1 LRKNFYKK
9 LKCNLM
15 DFQNNLLTVK
25 NLDLKIDNTHI
36 LKNLNF
42 SIVRNSITAIV
53 GESGSGKSI
62 TAMSLMGLNP
72 KGYNISDK
80 SEIFFEDLSLLKIS
94 EKKWRKIRGNEFGII
109 FQEPQSSLNPTMKC
123 GTQID
128 EVLKLHQKNYNKHE
142 AKKII
147 LSQLKKVKLVDV
159 DKVYNS
165 YPHQLSGGQKQ
176 RLMIAMALICKPKL
190 LIADEPTTALD
201 IIVQKEIIEL
211 IRELQKQ
218 NSMSVLFISHDI
230 SLVSYIADKII
241 VMKEGE
247 IIEKGEKTNILK
259 SPSHPYTNTLLKS
272 KPPLNIRLRVLP
284 TDKYINQNIGSHN
297 IISKK
302 NRKEKHEKIYSK
314 NPILKVVGLKKNY
327 SKNNFFRET
336 EFQALKSINF
346 DLYRGETLG
355 ILGPSGSGKSTLGKT
370 LVLLEKYNS
379 GEVLL
384 NNKKINFNSNVDIK
398 NLRKTIQFVFQDPY
412 TSLHPKKRVG
422 ESISEIINFHE
433 KKSKISSVRDTEKL
447 LKLVE
452 LKKEIYNRFPHE
464 LSGGQRQRV
473 AIAKA
478 LAVKP
483 KVIILDESV
492 ASLDISIQAKILN
505 LLNNLKAELSLSYIF
520 ISHDLTILKFM
531 SDRIMVIDSGRI
543 VEFQEADNL
552 YENPK
557 MQITKKLIQSIKY

>member
-1 LRKNFYKK
+1 MAFE
-9 LKCNLM
+9 
-15 DFQNNLLTVK
+15 NNLLTVK
-25 NLDLKIDNTHI
+25 NLDLKIDNAHI

-42 SIVRNSITAIV
+42 SILKNSITAIV

-72 KGYNISDK
+72 KEYNISNK

-128 EVLKLHQKNYNKHE
+128 EVLKLHQQNYNKVD

-147 LSQLKKVKLVDV
+147 LSQLKKVKLIDAK
-159 DKVYNS
+159 KVYNS

-211 IRELQKQ
+211 IKELQKQ

-230 SLVSYIADKII
+230 SLVSHIADKII

-247 IIEKGEKTNILK
+247 IIEKGEKINILK
-259 SPSHPYTNTLLKS
+259 SPSHPYTKTLLKS

-284 TDKYINQNIGSHN
+284 TDKYINKKIENDN

-302 NRKEKHEKIYSK
+302 TRKEKHKKIYSK
-314 NPILKVVGLKKNY
+314 DPILKVVGLKKNY
-327 SKNNFFRET
+327 FKQNFIKKT
-336 EFQALKSINF
+336 EFEALKFINF
-346 DLYRGETLG
+346 ELYRGETLG

-370 LVLLEKYNS
+370 LVLLEKYNNR
-379 GEVLL
+379 EVFL
-384 NNKKINFNSNVDIK
+384 NNKKINFNSKNDIK

-412 TSLHPKKRVG
+412 SSLHPKKKIG
-422 ESISEIINFHE
+422 DSISEIINFHE
-433 KKSKISSVRDTEKL
+433 KKSKISSVNDTVKL

-452 LKKEIYNRFPHE
+452 LKKEIYDRFPHE

-473 AIAKA
+473 VIARA
-478 LAVKP
+478 LAIKP

-505 LLNNLKAELSLSYIF
+505 LLNNLKEKLSLSYIF
-520 ISHDLTILKFM
+520 ISHDLTVLKFM
-531 SDRIMVIDSGRI
+531 SDRIMVIEDGKI

-557 MQITKKLIQSIKY
+557 TRITKKLIKSIKY

>member
-1 LRKNFYKK
+1 MAFE
-9 LKCNLM
+9 
-15 DFQNNLLTVK
+15 NNLLTVK
-25 NLDLKIDNTHI
+25 NLDLKIDNAHI

-42 SIVRNSITAIV
+42 SILKNSITAIV

-72 KGYNISDK
+72 KGYNISNK

-128 EVLKLHQKNYNKHE
+128 EVLKLHQQNYNKVD

-147 LSQLKKVKLVDV
+147 LSQLKKVKLIDAK
-159 DKVYNS
+159 KVYNS

-211 IRELQKQ
+211 IKELQKQ

-230 SLVSYIADKII
+230 SLVSHIADKII

-247 IIEKGEKTNILK
+247 IIEKGEKINILK
-259 SPSHPYTNTLLKS
+259 SPSHPYTKTLLKS

-284 TDKYINQNIGSHN
+284 TDKYINKKIENDN

-302 NRKEKHEKIYSK
+302 TRKEKHKKIYSK
-314 NPILKVVGLKKNY
+314 DPILKVVGLKKNY
-327 SKNNFFRET
+327 FKQNFIKKT
-336 EFQALKSINF
+336 EFQALKFINF
-346 DLYRGETLG
+346 ELYRGETLG

-370 LVLLEKYNS
+370 LVLLEKYNN
-379 GEVLL
+379 GEVFL
-384 NNKKINFNSNVDIK
+384 NNKKINFNSKNDIK

-412 TSLHPKKRVG
+412 SSLHPKKKIG
-422 ESISEIINFHE
+422 DSISEIINFHE
-433 KKSKISSVRDTEKL
+433 KKSKISSVNDTVKL

-452 LKKEIYNRFPHE
+452 LKKEIYDRFPHE

-473 AIAKA
+473 VIARA
-478 LAVKP
+478 LAIKP

-505 LLNNLKAELSLSYIF
+505 LLNNLKEKLSLSYIF
-520 ISHDLTILKFM
+520 ISHDLTVLKFM
-531 SDRIMVIDSGRI
+531 SDRIMVIEDGKI

-557 MQITKKLIQSIKY
+557 TRITKKLIKSIKY

>member
-1 LRKNFYKK
+1 MAFE
-9 LKCNLM
+9 
-15 DFQNNLLTVK
+15 NNLLTVK
-25 NLDLKIDNTHI
+25 NLDLKINNAHI

-42 SIVRNSITAIV
+42 SIVKNSITAIV

-62 TAMSLMGLNP
+62 TAMSILGLNP
-72 KGYNISDK
+72 KGYNISNK

-128 EVLKLHQKNYNKHE
+128 EVLKLHQQNYNKVD

-147 LSQLKKVKLVDV
+147 LSQLKKVKLIDA
-159 DKVYNS
+159 KNVYNS

-211 IRELQKQ
+211 IKELQKQ

-230 SLVSYIADKII
+230 SLVSHIADKII

-247 IIEKGEKTNILK
+247 IIEKGEKINILK
-259 SPSHPYTNTLLKS
+259 SPSHPYTKTLLKS

-284 TDKYINQNIGSHN
+284 TDKYINKKIGNDN

-302 NRKEKHEKIYSK
+302 TRKEKHKKIYSK
-314 NPILKVVGLKKNY
+314 DPILKVVGLKKNY
-327 SKNNFFRET
+327 FKQNFMKKT
-336 EFQALKSINF
+336 EFQALKFINF
-346 DLYRGETLG
+346 ELYKGETLG

-370 LVLLEKYNS
+370 LVLLEKYNN
-379 GEVLL
+379 GEVFL
-384 NNKKINFNSNVDIK
+384 NNKKINFNSKNDIK

-412 TSLHPKKRVG
+412 SSLHPKKKIG
-422 ESISEIINFHE
+422 DSISEIINFHG
-433 KKSKISSVRDTEKL
+433 KKSKISSVKDTEKL

-452 LKKEIYNRFPHE
+452 LKKEIYDRFPHE

-473 AIAKA
+473 VIARA
-478 LAVKP
+478 LAIKP

-505 LLNNLKAELSLSYIF
+505 LLNNLKEKLSLSYIF
-520 ISHDLTILKFM
+520 ISHDLTVLKFM
-531 SDRIMVIDSGRI
+531 SDRIMVIEDGKI

-557 MQITKKLIQSIKY
+557 MRITKKLIKSIKF

>member
-1 LRKNFYKK
+1 MAFE
-9 LKCNLM
+9 
-15 DFQNNLLTVK
+15 NNLLTVK
-25 NLDLKIDNTHI
+25 NLDLKIDNAHI

-42 SIVRNSITAIV
+42 SILKNSITAIV

-72 KGYNISDK
+72 KGYNISIK

-128 EVLKLHQKNYNKHE
+128 EVLKLHQQNYNKVD

-147 LSQLKKVKLVDV
+147 LSQLKKVKLIDAK
-159 DKVYNS
+159 KVYNS

-211 IRELQKQ
+211 IKELQKQ

-230 SLVSYIADKII
+230 SLVSHIADKII

-247 IIEKGEKTNILK
+247 IIEKGEKINILK
-259 SPSHPYTNTLLKS
+259 SPSHPYTKTLLKS

-284 TDKYINQNIGSHN
+284 TDKYINKKIENDN

-302 NRKEKHEKIYSK
+302 TRKEKHKKIYSK
-314 NPILKVVGLKKNY
+314 DPILKVVGLKKNY
-327 SKNNFFRET
+327 FKQNFIKKT
-336 EFQALKSINF
+336 EFEALKFINF
-346 DLYRGETLG
+346 ELYRGETLG

-370 LVLLEKYNS
+370 LVLLEKYNN
-379 GEVLL
+379 GEVFL
-384 NNKKINFNSNVDIK
+384 NNKKINFNSKNDIK

-412 TSLHPKKRVG
+412 SSLHPKKKIG
-422 ESISEIINFHE
+422 DSISEIINFHE
-433 KKSKISSVRDTEKL
+433 KKSKISSVNDTVKL

-452 LKKEIYNRFPHE
+452 LKKEIYDRFPHE

-473 AIAKA
+473 VIARA
-478 LAVKP
+478 LAIKP

-505 LLNNLKAELSLSYIF
+505 LLNNLKEKLSLSYIF
-520 ISHDLTILKFM
+520 ISHDLTVLKFM
-531 SDRIMVIDSGRI
+531 SDRIMVIEDGKI

-557 MQITKKLIQSIKY
+557 TRITKKLIKSIKY

>member
-1 LRKNFYKK
+1 
-9 LKCNLM
+9 M
-15 DFQNNLLTVK
+15 DFENNLLTVK
-25 NLDLKIDNTHI
+25 NLDLKIGNSQI

-42 SIVRNSITAIV
+42 SIEKNSITAIV

-72 KGYNISDK
+72 KRYNICDK

-94 EKKWRKIRGNEFGII
+94 EKKWRKIRGNEFGIV

-123 GTQID
+123 GTQIN
-128 EVLKLHQKNYNKHE
+128 EVLKLHQKNYNKVY
-142 AKKII
+142 AKNII
-147 LSQLKKVKLVDV
+147 LTQLKKVKLIDA
-159 DKVYNS
+159 KKIYNS

-211 IRELQKQ
+211 IKELQKQ

-230 SLVSYIADKII
+230 SLVSHIADKII

-247 IIEKGEKTNILK
+247 IIEKGEKINILK
-259 SPSHPYTNTLLKS
+259 SPSHPYTKTLLKS

-284 TDKYINQNIGSHN
+284 TDKFINKKIGNDN

-302 NRKEKHEKIYSK
+302 TRKEKHKKIYSK
-314 NPILKVVGLKKNY
+314 DPILKVVGLKKNY
-327 SKNNFFRET
+327 FKQNFIKKT
-336 EFQALKSINF
+336 EFQALKFINF
-346 DLYRGETLG
+346 ELYKGETLG

-370 LVLLEKYNS
+370 LVLLEKYNN
-379 GEVLL
+379 GEVFL
-384 NNKKINFNSNVDIK
+384 NDKKINFNSKNDIK

-412 TSLHPKKRVG
+412 SSLHPKKKIG
-422 ESISEIINFHE
+422 DSISEIINFHE
-433 KKSKISSVRDTEKL
+433 KKSKISSLKDTMKL

-452 LKKEIYNRFPHE
+452 LKNEIYDRFPHE

-473 AIAKA
+473 VIARA
-478 LAVKP
+478 LAIKP

-505 LLNNLKAELSLSYIF
+505 LLNNLKEKLSLSYIF
-520 ISHDLTILKFM
+520 ISHDLTVLKFM
-531 SDRIMVIDSGRI
+531 SDRIMVIEDGEI

-557 MQITKKLIQSIKY
+557 MRITKKLIQSIKY

>member
-1 LRKNFYKK
+1 MAFE
-9 LKCNLM
+9 
-15 DFQNNLLTVK
+15 NNLLTVK
-25 NLDLKIDNTHI
+25 NLDLKINNAHI

-42 SIVRNSITAIV
+42 SIVKNSITAIV

-62 TAMSLMGLNP
+62 TAMTILGLNP
-72 KGYNISDK
+72 KGYNISNK

-128 EVLKLHQKNYNKHE
+128 EVLKLHQQNYNKVD

-147 LSQLKKVKLVDV
+147 LSQLKKVKLIDAK
-159 DKVYNS
+159 KVYNS

-201 IIVQKEIIEL
+201 VIVQKEIIEL
-211 IRELQKQ
+211 IKELQKQ
-218 NSMSVLFISHDI
+218 NSMSVIFISHDI
-230 SLVSYIADKII
+230 SLVSHIADKII

-247 IIEKGEKTNILK
+247 IIEKGEKINILK
-259 SPSHPYTNTLLKS
+259 SPSHPYTKTLLKS

-284 TDKYINQNIGSHN
+284 TDKYINKKIGNDN

-302 NRKEKHEKIYSK
+302 IRKEKHKKIYSK
-314 NPILKVVGLKKNY
+314 DPILKVVGLKKNY
-327 SKNNFFRET
+327 FKQNFIKKT
-336 EFQALKSINF
+336 EFQALKFINF
-346 DLYRGETLG
+346 ELYKGETLG

-370 LVLLEKYNS
+370 LVLLEKLNN
-379 GEVLL
+379 GEVFL
-384 NNKKINFNSNVDIK
+384 NNKKINFNSKNDIK

-412 TSLHPKKRVG
+412 SSLHPKKKIG
-422 ESISEIINFHE
+422 NSISEIINFHE
-433 KKSKISSVRDTEKL
+433 KKSKISSVKDTIKL

-452 LKKEIYNRFPHE
+452 LKKEIYDRFPHE

-473 AIAKA
+473 VIARA
-478 LAVKP
+478 LATKP

-505 LLNNLKAELSLSYIF
+505 LLNNLKEKLSLSYIF
-520 ISHDLTILKFM
+520 ISHDLTVLKFM
-531 SDRIMVIDSGRI
+531 SDRIMVIEDGKI

-557 MQITKKLIQSIKY
+557 MNITKKLIKSIKF

>member
-1 LRKNFYKK
+1 MAFE
-9 LKCNLM
+9 
-15 DFQNNLLTVK
+15 NNLLTVK
-25 NLDLKIDNTHI
+25 NLDLKIDNAHI

-42 SIVRNSITAIV
+42 SILKNSITAIV

-72 KGYNISDK
+72 KGHNISNK
-80 SEIFFEDLSLLKIS
+80 SEIFFEDLSLLQIS

-128 EVLKLHQKNYNKHE
+128 EVLKLHQQNYNKVD

-147 LSQLKKVKLVDV
+147 LSQLKKVKLIDAK
-159 DKVYNS
+159 KVYNS

-211 IRELQKQ
+211 IKELQKQ

-230 SLVSYIADKII
+230 SLVSHIADKII

-247 IIEKGEKTNILK
+247 IIEKGEKINILK
-259 SPSHPYTNTLLKS
+259 SPSHPYTKTLLKS

-284 TDKYINQNIGSHN
+284 TDKYINKKIENDN

-302 NRKEKHEKIYSK
+302 TRKEKHKKIYSK
-314 NPILKVVGLKKNY
+314 DPILKVVGLKKNY
-327 SKNNFFRET
+327 FKQNFIKKT
-336 EFQALKSINF
+336 EFQALKFINF
-346 DLYRGETLG
+346 ELYRGETLG

-370 LVLLEKYNS
+370 LVLLEKYNN
-379 GEVLL
+379 GEVFL
-384 NNKKINFNSNVDIK
+384 NNKKINFNSKNDIK

-412 TSLHPKKRVG
+412 SSLHPKKKIG
-422 ESISEIINFHE
+422 DSISEIINFHE
-433 KKSKISSVRDTEKL
+433 KKSKISSVKDTVKL

-452 LKKEIYNRFPHE
+452 LKKEIYDRFPHE

-473 AIAKA
+473 VIARA
-478 LAVKP
+478 LAIQP

-505 LLNNLKAELSLSYIF
+505 LLNNLKEKLSLSYIF
-520 ISHDLTILKFM
+520 ISHDLTVLKFM
-531 SDRIMVIDSGRI
+531 SDRIMVIEDGKI

-557 MQITKKLIQSIKY
+557 MRITKKLIESIKY

>member
-1 LRKNFYKK
+1 MAFE
-9 LKCNLM
+9 
-15 DFQNNLLTVK
+15 NNLLTVK
-25 NLDLKIDNTHI
+25 NLDLKIDNAHI
-36 LKNLNF
+36 LKNISF
-42 SIVRNSITAIV
+42 SILKNSITAIV

-72 KGYNISDK
+72 KGYNISNK

-123 GTQID
+123 GTQIK
-128 EVLKLHQKNYNKHE
+128 EVLKLHQQNYNKVD

-147 LSQLKKVKLVDV
+147 LSQLKKVKLIDAK
-159 DKVYNS
+159 KVYNS

-211 IRELQKQ
+211 IKELQKQ

-230 SLVSYIADKII
+230 SLVSHIADKII

-247 IIEKGEKTNILK
+247 IIEKGEKINILK
-259 SPSHPYTNTLLKS
+259 SPSHPYTKTLLKS

-284 TDKYINQNIGSHN
+284 TDKYINKKIENDN

-302 NRKEKHEKIYSK
+302 TRKEKHKKIYSK
-314 NPILKVVGLKKNY
+314 DPILKVVGLKKNY
-327 SKNNFFRET
+327 FKQNFIKKT
-336 EFQALKSINF
+336 KFQALKFINF
-346 DLYRGETLG
+346 ELYRGETLG
-355 ILGPSGSGKSTLGKT
+355 VLGPSGSGKSTLGKT
-370 LVLLEKYNS
+370 LVLLEKYNN
-379 GEVLL
+379 GEVFL
-384 NNKKINFNSNVDIK
+384 NNKKINFNSKNDIK
-398 NLRKTIQFVFQDPY
+398 NLRKIIQFVFQDPY
-412 TSLHPKKRVG
+412 SSLHPKKKIG
-422 ESISEIINFHE
+422 DSISEIINFHE
-433 KKSKISSVRDTEKL
+433 KKSKISSIKDTVKL

-452 LKKEIYNRFPHE
+452 LKKEIYDRFPHE

-473 AIAKA
+473 VIARA
-478 LAVKP
+478 LAIKP

-505 LLNNLKAELSLSYIF
+505 LLNNLKEKLSLSYIF
-520 ISHDLTILKFM
+520 ISHDLTVLKFM
-531 SDRIMVIDSGRI
+531 SDRIMVIEDGKI

-557 MQITKKLIQSIKY
+557 TRITKKLIKSIKY

>member
-1 LRKNFYKK
+1 MAFE
-9 LKCNLM
+9 
-15 DFQNNLLTVK
+15 NNLLTVK
-25 NLDLKIDNTHI
+25 NLDLKIENAHI

-42 SIVRNSITAIV
+42 SILKNSITAIV

-72 KGYNISDK
+72 KGYNISNK

-128 EVLKLHQKNYNKHE
+128 EVLKLHQQNYNKVD

-147 LSQLKKVKLVDV
+147 LSQLKKVKLIDAK
-159 DKVYNS
+159 KVYNS

-211 IRELQKQ
+211 IKEFQKQ

-230 SLVSYIADKII
+230 SLVSHIADKII

-247 IIEKGEKTNILK
+247 IIEKGEKINILK
-259 SPSHPYTNTLLKS
+259 SPSHPYTKTLLKS

-284 TDKYINQNIGSHN
+284 TDKYINKKIENDN

-302 NRKEKHEKIYSK
+302 TRKEKHKKIYSK
-314 NPILKVVGLKKNY
+314 DPILKVVGLKKNY
-327 SKNNFFRET
+327 FKQNFIKKT
-336 EFQALKSINF
+336 EFEALKFINF
-346 DLYRGETLG
+346 ELYRGETLG

-370 LVLLEKYNS
+370 LVLLEKYNN
-379 GEVLL
+379 GEVFL
-384 NNKKINFNSNVDIK
+384 NNKKINFNSKNDIK

-412 TSLHPKKRVG
+412 SSLHPKKKIG
-422 ESISEIINFHE
+422 DSISEIINFHE
-433 KKSKISSVRDTEKL
+433 KKSKISSVNDTVKL

-452 LKKEIYNRFPHE
+452 LKKEIYDRFPHE

-473 AIAKA
+473 VIARA
-478 LAVKP
+478 LAIKP

-505 LLNNLKAELSLSYIF
+505 LLNNLKEKLSLSYIF
-520 ISHDLTILKFM
+520 ISHDLTVLKFM
-531 SDRIMVIDSGRI
+531 SDRIMVIEDGKI

-557 MQITKKLIQSIKY
+557 MRITKKLIKSIKY

>member
-1 LRKNFYKK
+1 MAFE
-9 LKCNLM
+9 
-15 DFQNNLLTVK
+15 NNLLTVK
-25 NLDLKIDNTHI
+25 NLDLKIDNAHI

-42 SIVRNSITAIV
+42 SILKNSITAIV

-72 KGYNISDK
+72 KGYNISNK

-128 EVLKLHQKNYNKHE
+128 EVLKLHQQNYNKVD

-147 LSQLKKVKLVDV
+147 LSQLKKVKLIDA
-159 DKVYNS
+159 KKIYNS

-211 IRELQKQ
+211 IKELQKQ

-230 SLVSYIADKII
+230 SLVSHIADKII

-247 IIEKGEKTNILK
+247 IIEKGEKINILK
-259 SPSHPYTNTLLKS
+259 SPSHPYTKTLLKS

-284 TDKYINQNIGSHN
+284 TDKYINKKIENDN

-302 NRKEKHEKIYSK
+302 TRKEKHKKIYSK
-314 NPILKVVGLKKNY
+314 DPILKVVGLKKNY
-327 SKNNFFRET
+327 FKQNFIKKT
-336 EFQALKSINF
+336 EFEALKFINF
-346 DLYRGETLG
+346 ELYRGETLG

-370 LVLLEKYNS
+370 LVLLEKYNN
-379 GEVLL
+379 GEVFL
-384 NNKKINFNSNVDIK
+384 NNKKINFNSKNDIK

-412 TSLHPKKRVG
+412 SSLHPKKKIG
-422 ESISEIINFHE
+422 DSISEIINFHE
-433 KKSKISSVRDTEKL
+433 KKSKISSVNDTVKL

-452 LKKEIYNRFPHE
+452 LKKEIYDRFPHE

-473 AIAKA
+473 VIARA
-478 LAVKP
+478 LAIKP

-505 LLNNLKAELSLSYIF
+505 LLNNLKEKLSLSYIF
-520 ISHDLTILKFM
+520 ISHDLTVLKFM
-531 SDRIMVIDSGRI
+531 SDRIMVIEDGKI

-557 MQITKKLIQSIKY
+557 MRITKKLIKSIKY

>member
-1 LRKNFYKK
+1 MAFE
-9 LKCNLM
+9 
-15 DFQNNLLTVK
+15 NNLLTVK
-25 NLDLKIDNTHI
+25 NLDLKIDNAHI

-42 SIVRNSITAIV
+42 SILKNSITAIV

-72 KGYNISDK
+72 KGYNISNK

-128 EVLKLHQKNYNKHE
+128 EVLKLHQQNYNKVD

-147 LSQLKKVKLVDV
+147 LSQLKKLKLIDAK
-159 DKVYNS
+159 KVYNS

-211 IRELQKQ
+211 IKEFQKQ

-230 SLVSYIADKII
+230 SLVSHIADKII

-247 IIEKGEKTNILK
+247 IIEKGEKINILK
-259 SPSHPYTNTLLKS
+259 SPSHPYTKTLLKS

-284 TDKYINQNIGSHN
+284 TDKYINKKIENDN

-302 NRKEKHEKIYSK
+302 TRKEKHKKIYSK
-314 NPILKVVGLKKNY
+314 DPILKVVGLKKNY
-327 SKNNFFRET
+327 FKQNFIKKT
-336 EFQALKSINF
+336 EFEALKFINF
-346 DLYRGETLG
+346 ELYRGETLG

-370 LVLLEKYNS
+370 LVLLEKYNN
-379 GEVLL
+379 GEVFL
-384 NNKKINFNSNVDIK
+384 NNKKINFNSKNDIK

-412 TSLHPKKRVG
+412 SSLHPKKKIG
-422 ESISEIINFHE
+422 DSISEIINFHE
-433 KKSKISSVRDTEKL
+433 KKSKISSVNDTVKL

-452 LKKEIYNRFPHE
+452 LKKEIYDRFPHE

-473 AIAKA
+473 VIARA
-478 LAVKP
+478 LAIKP

-505 LLNNLKAELSLSYIF
+505 LLNNLKEKLSLSYIF
-520 ISHDLTILKFM
+520 ISHDLTVLKFM
-531 SDRIMVIDSGRI
+531 SDRIMVIEDGKI

-557 MQITKKLIQSIKY
+557 TRITKKLIKSIKY

>member
-1 LRKNFYKK
+1 MAFE
-9 LKCNLM
+9 
-15 DFQNNLLTVK
+15 NNLLTVK
-25 NLDLKIDNTHI
+25 NLDLKIENAHI

-42 SIVRNSITAIV
+42 SILKNSITAIV

-72 KGYNISDK
+72 KGYNISNK

-128 EVLKLHQKNYNKHE
+128 EVLKLHQQNYNKVD

-147 LSQLKKVKLVDV
+147 LSQLKKVKLIDAK
-159 DKVYNS
+159 KVYNS

-211 IRELQKQ
+211 IKELQKQ

-230 SLVSYIADKII
+230 SLVSHIADKII

-247 IIEKGEKTNILK
+247 IIEKGEKINILK
-259 SPSHPYTNTLLKS
+259 SPSHPYTKTLLKS

-284 TDKYINQNIGSHN
+284 TDKYINKKIENDN

-302 NRKEKHEKIYSK
+302 TRKEKHKKIYSK
-314 NPILKVVGLKKNY
+314 DPILKVVGLKKNY
-327 SKNNFFRET
+327 FKQNFIKKT
-336 EFQALKSINF
+336 EFEALKFINF
-346 DLYRGETLG
+346 ELYRGETLG

-370 LVLLEKYNS
+370 LVLLEKYNN
-379 GEVLL
+379 GEVFL
-384 NNKKINFNSNVDIK
+384 NNKKINFNSKNDIK

-412 TSLHPKKRVG
+412 SSLHPKKKIG
-422 ESISEIINFHE
+422 DSISEIINFHE
-433 KKSKISSVRDTEKL
+433 KKSKIYSVNDTVKL

-452 LKKEIYNRFPHE
+452 LKKEIYDRFPHE

-473 AIAKA
+473 VIARA
-478 LAVKP
+478 LAIKP

-505 LLNNLKAELSLSYIF
+505 LLNNLKEKLSLSYIF
-520 ISHDLTILKFM
+520 ISHDLTVLKFM
-531 SDRIMVIDSGRI
+531 SDRIMVIEDGKI

-557 MQITKKLIQSIKY
+557 TRITKKLIKSIKY

>member
-1 LRKNFYKK
+1 MAFE
-9 LKCNLM
+9 
-15 DFQNNLLTVK
+15 NNLLTVK
-25 NLDLKIDNTHI
+25 NLDLKIDNAHI

-42 SIVRNSITAIV
+42 SILKNSITAIV

-72 KGYNISDK
+72 KGYNISNK

-128 EVLKLHQKNYNKHE
+128 EVLKLHQQNYNKVD

-147 LSQLKKVKLVDV
+147 LSQLKKVKLIDTK
-159 DKVYNS
+159 KVYNS

-211 IRELQKQ
+211 IKELQKQ

-230 SLVSYIADKII
+230 SLVSHIADKII

-247 IIEKGEKTNILK
+247 IIEKGEKINILK
-259 SPSHPYTNTLLKS
+259 SPSHPYTKTLLKS

-284 TDKYINQNIGSHN
+284 TDKYINKKIENDN

-302 NRKEKHEKIYSK
+302 TRKEKHKKIYSK
-314 NPILKVVGLKKNY
+314 DPILKVVGLKKNY
-327 SKNNFFRET
+327 FKQNFIKKT
-336 EFQALKSINF
+336 EFEALKFINF
-346 DLYRGETLG
+346 ELYRGETLG

-370 LVLLEKYNS
+370 LVLLEKYNN
-379 GEVLL
+379 GEVFL
-384 NNKKINFNSNVDIK
+384 NNKKINFNSKNDIK

-412 TSLHPKKRVG
+412 SSLHPKKKIG
-422 ESISEIINFHE
+422 DSISEIINFHE
-433 KKSKISSVRDTEKL
+433 KKSKISSVNDTVKL

-452 LKKEIYNRFPHE
+452 LKKEIYDRFPHE

-473 AIAKA
+473 VIARA
-478 LAVKP
+478 LAIKP

-505 LLNNLKAELSLSYIF
+505 LLNNLKEKLSLSYIF
-520 ISHDLTILKFM
+520 ISHDLTVLKFM
-531 SDRIMVIDSGRI
+531 SDRIMVIEDGKI

-557 MQITKKLIQSIKY
+557 TRITKKLIKSIKY

>member
-1 LRKNFYKK
+1 MAFE
-9 LKCNLM
+9 
-15 DFQNNLLTVK
+15 NNLLTVK
-25 NLDLKIDNTHI
+25 NLDLKIDNAHI

-42 SIVRNSITAIV
+42 SILKNSITAIV

-72 KGYNISDK
+72 KGHNISNK
-80 SEIFFEDLSLLKIS
+80 SEIFFEDLSLLQIS

-128 EVLKLHQKNYNKHE
+128 EVLKLHQQNYNKVD

-147 LSQLKKVKLVDV
+147 LSQLKKVKLIDAK
-159 DKVYNS
+159 KVYNS

-211 IRELQKQ
+211 IKELQKQ

-230 SLVSYIADKII
+230 SLVSHIADKII

-247 IIEKGEKTNILK
+247 IIEKGQKINILK
-259 SPSHPYTNTLLKS
+259 SPSHPYTKTLLKS

-284 TDKYINQNIGSHN
+284 TDKYINKKIQNDN

-302 NRKEKHEKIYSK
+302 TRKEKHKKIYSK
-314 NPILKVVGLKKNY
+314 DPILKVVGLKKNY
-327 SKNNFFRET
+327 FKQNFIKKT
-336 EFQALKSINF
+336 EFQALKFINF
-346 DLYRGETLG
+346 ELYRGETLG

-370 LVLLEKYNS
+370 LVLLEKYNN
-379 GEVLL
+379 GEVFL
-384 NNKKINFNSNVDIK
+384 NNKKINFNSKNDIK

-412 TSLHPKKRVG
+412 SSLHPKKKIG
-422 ESISEIINFHE
+422 DSISEIINFHE
-433 KKSKISSVRDTEKL
+433 KKSKISSVKDTVKL

-452 LKKEIYNRFPHE
+452 LKKEIYDRFPHE

-473 AIAKA
+473 VIARA
-478 LAVKP
+478 LAIKP

-505 LLNNLKAELSLSYIF
+505 LLNNLKEKLSLSYIF
-520 ISHDLTILKFM
+520 ISHDLTVLKFM
-531 SDRIMVIDSGRI
+531 SDRIMVIEDGKI

-557 MQITKKLIQSIKY
+557 TRITKKLIKSIKY

>member
-1 LRKNFYKK
+1 MAFE
-9 LKCNLM
+9 
-15 DFQNNLLTVK
+15 NNLLTVK
-25 NLDLKIDNTHI
+25 NLDLKIDNAHI

-42 SIVRNSITAIV
+42 SILKNSITAIV

-72 KGYNISDK
+72 KGYNISNK

-128 EVLKLHQKNYNKHE
+128 EVLKLHQQNYNKVD

-147 LSQLKKVKLVDV
+147 LSQLKKVKLIDAK
-159 DKVYNS
+159 KVYNS

-211 IRELQKQ
+211 IKELQKQ

-230 SLVSYIADKII
+230 SLVSHIADKII

-247 IIEKGEKTNILK
+247 IIEKGEKINILK
-259 SPSHPYTNTLLKS
+259 SPSHPYTKTLLKS

-284 TDKYINQNIGSHN
+284 TDKYINKKIENDN

-302 NRKEKHEKIYSK
+302 TRKEKHKKIYSK
-314 NPILKVVGLKKNY
+314 DPILKVVGLKKNY
-327 SKNNFFRET
+327 FKQNFIKKT
-336 EFQALKSINF
+336 EFQALKFINF
-346 DLYRGETLG
+346 ELYRGETLG

-370 LVLLEKYNS
+370 LVLLEKYNN
-379 GEVLL
+379 GEVFL
-384 NNKKINFNSNVDIK
+384 NNEKINFNSKNDIK

-412 TSLHPKKRVG
+412 SSLHPKKKIG
-422 ESISEIINFHE
+422 DSISEIINFHE
-433 KKSKISSVRDTEKL
+433 KKSKISSVNDTVKL

-452 LKKEIYNRFPHE
+452 LKKEIYDRFPHE

-473 AIAKA
+473 VIARA
-478 LAVKP
+478 LAIKP

-505 LLNNLKAELSLSYIF
+505 LLNNLKEKLSLSYIF
-520 ISHDLTILKFM
+520 ISHDLTVLKFM
-531 SDRIMVIDSGRI
+531 SDRIMVIDDGKI

-557 MQITKKLIQSIKY
+557 MRITKKLIKSIKY

>member
-1 LRKNFYKK
+1 MAFE
-9 LKCNLM
+9 
-15 DFQNNLLTVK
+15 NNLLTVK
-25 NLDLKIDNTHI
+25 NLDLKIDNAHI

-42 SIVRNSITAIV
+42 SILKNSITAIV

-72 KGYNISDK
+72 KGYNISNK

-128 EVLKLHQKNYNKHE
+128 EVLKLHQQNYNKVD

-147 LSQLKKVKLVDV
+147 LSQLKKVKLIDAK
-159 DKVYNS
+159 KVYNS

-211 IRELQKQ
+211 IKELQKQ

-230 SLVSYIADKII
+230 SLVSHIADKII

-247 IIEKGEKTNILK
+247 IIEKGKKINILK
-259 SPSHPYTNTLLKS
+259 SPSHPYTKTLLKS

-284 TDKYINQNIGSHN
+284 TDKYINKKIENDN

-302 NRKEKHEKIYSK
+302 TRKEKHKKIYSK
-314 NPILKVVGLKKNY
+314 DPILKVVGLKKNY
-327 SKNNFFRET
+327 FKQNFIKKT
-336 EFQALKSINF
+336 EFQALKFINF
-346 DLYRGETLG
+346 ELYRGETLG

-370 LVLLEKYNS
+370 LVLLEKYNN
-379 GEVLL
+379 GEVFL
-384 NNKKINFNSNVDIK
+384 NNKKINFNSKNDIK

-412 TSLHPKKRVG
+412 SSLHPKKKIG
-422 ESISEIINFHE
+422 DSISEIINFHE
-433 KKSKISSVRDTEKL
+433 KKSKISSVNDTVKL

-452 LKKEIYNRFPHE
+452 LKKEIYDRFPHE

-473 AIAKA
+473 VIARA
-478 LAVKP
+478 LAIKP

-505 LLNNLKAELSLSYIF
+505 LLNNLKEKLSLSYIF
-520 ISHDLTILKFM
+520 ISHDLTVLKFM
-531 SDRIMVIDSGRI
+531 SDRIMVIEDGKI

-557 MQITKKLIQSIKY
+557 TRITKKLIKSIKY

>member
-1 LRKNFYKK
+1 MAFE
-9 LKCNLM
+9 
-15 DFQNNLLTVK
+15 NNLLTVK
-25 NLDLKIDNTHI
+25 NLDLKIDNAHI

-42 SIVRNSITAIV
+42 SILKNSITAIV

-72 KGYNISDK
+72 KGYNISNK

-94 EKKWRKIRGNEFGII
+94 EEKWRKIRGNEFGII

-128 EVLKLHQKNYNKHE
+128 EVLKLHQQNYNKVD

-147 LSQLKKVKLVDV
+147 LSQLKKVKLIDAK
-159 DKVYNS
+159 KVYNS

-211 IRELQKQ
+211 IKELQKQ

-230 SLVSYIADKII
+230 SLVSHIADKII

-247 IIEKGEKTNILK
+247 IIEKGEKINILK
-259 SPSHPYTNTLLKS
+259 SPSHPYTKTLLKS

-284 TDKYINQNIGSHN
+284 TDKYINKKIENDN

-302 NRKEKHEKIYSK
+302 TRKEKHKKIYSK
-314 NPILKVVGLKKNY
+314 DPILKVVGLKKNY
-327 SKNNFFRET
+327 FKQNFIKKT
-336 EFQALKSINF
+336 EFEALKFINF
-346 DLYRGETLG
+346 ELYRGETLG

-370 LVLLEKYNS
+370 LVLLEKYNN
-379 GEVLL
+379 GEVFL
-384 NNKKINFNSNVDIK
+384 NNKKINFNSKNDIK

-412 TSLHPKKRVG
+412 SSLHPKKKIG
-422 ESISEIINFHE
+422 DSISEIINFHE
-433 KKSKISSVRDTEKL
+433 KKSKISSVNDTVKL

-452 LKKEIYNRFPHE
+452 LKKEIYDRFPHE

-473 AIAKA
+473 VIARA
-478 LAVKP
+478 LAIKP

-505 LLNNLKAELSLSYIF
+505 LLNNLKEKLSLSYIF
-520 ISHDLTILKFM
+520 ISHDLTVLKFM
-531 SDRIMVIDSGRI
+531 SDRIMVIEDGKI

-557 MQITKKLIQSIKY
+557 TRITKKLIKSIKY

>member
-1 LRKNFYKK
+1 MAFE
-9 LKCNLM
+9 
-15 DFQNNLLTVK
+15 NNLLTVK
-25 NLDLKIDNTHI
+25 NLDLKIENAHI

-42 SIVRNSITAIV
+42 SILKNSITAIV

-72 KGYNISDK
+72 KGYNISNK

-128 EVLKLHQKNYNKHE
+128 EVLKLHQQNYNKVD

-147 LSQLKKVKLVDV
+147 LSQLKKVKLIDAK
-159 DKVYNS
+159 KVYNS

-211 IRELQKQ
+211 IKELQKQ

-230 SLVSYIADKII
+230 SLVSHIADKII

-247 IIEKGEKTNILK
+247 IIEKGEKINILK
-259 SPSHPYTNTLLKS
+259 SPSHPYTKTLLKS

-284 TDKYINQNIGSHN
+284 TDKYINKKIENDN

-302 NRKEKHEKIYSK
+302 TRKEKHKKIYSK
-314 NPILKVVGLKKNY
+314 DPILKVVGLKKNY
-327 SKNNFFRET
+327 FKQNFIKKT
-336 EFQALKSINF
+336 EFEALKFINF
-346 DLYRGETLG
+346 ELYRGETLG

-370 LVLLEKYNS
+370 LVLLEKYNN
-379 GEVLL
+379 GEVFL
-384 NNKKINFNSNVDIK
+384 NNKKINFNSKNDIK

-412 TSLHPKKRVG
+412 SSLHPKKKIG
-422 ESISEIINFHE
+422 DSISEIINFHE
-433 KKSKISSVRDTEKL
+433 KKSKISSVKDTVKL

-452 LKKEIYNRFPHE
+452 LKKEIYDRFPHE

-473 AIAKA
+473 VIARA
-478 LAVKP
+478 LAIKP

-505 LLNNLKAELSLSYIF
+505 LLNNLKEKLSLSYIF
-520 ISHDLTILKFM
+520 ISHDLTVLKFM
-531 SDRIMVIDSGRI
+531 SDRIMVIDDGKI

-557 MQITKKLIQSIKY
+557 MRITKKLIKSIKY

>member
-1 LRKNFYKK
+1 MAFE
-9 LKCNLM
+9 
-15 DFQNNLLTVK
+15 NNLLTVK
-25 NLDLKIDNTHI
+25 NLDLKIDNAHI

-42 SIVRNSITAIV
+42 SILKNSITAIV

-72 KGYNISDK
+72 KGYNISNK

-128 EVLKLHQKNYNKHE
+128 EVLKLHQQNYNKVD

-147 LSQLKKVKLVDV
+147 LSQLKKVKLIDAK
-159 DKVYNS
+159 KVYNS

-211 IRELQKQ
+211 IKELQKQ

-230 SLVSYIADKII
+230 SLVSHIADKII

-247 IIEKGEKTNILK
+247 IIEKGERINILK
-259 SPSHPYTNTLLKS
+259 SPSHPYTKTLLKS

-284 TDKYINQNIGSHN
+284 TDKYINKKIENDN

-302 NRKEKHEKIYSK
+302 TRKEKHKKIYSK
-314 NPILKVVGLKKNY
+314 DPILKVVGLKKNY
-327 SKNNFFRET
+327 FKQNFIKKT
-336 EFQALKSINF
+336 EFEALKFINF
-346 DLYRGETLG
+346 ELYRGETLG

-370 LVLLEKYNS
+370 LVLLEKYNN
-379 GEVLL
+379 GEVFL
-384 NNKKINFNSNVDIK
+384 NNKKINFNSKNDIK

-412 TSLHPKKRVG
+412 SSLHPKKKIG
-422 ESISEIINFHE
+422 DSISEIIDFHE
-433 KKSKISSVRDTEKL
+433 KKSKISSVNDTVKL

-452 LKKEIYNRFPHE
+452 LKKEIYDRFPHE

-473 AIAKA
+473 VIARA
-478 LAVKP
+478 LAIKP

-505 LLNNLKAELSLSYIF
+505 LLNNLKEKLSLSYIF
-520 ISHDLTILKFM
+520 ISHDLTVLKFM
-531 SDRIMVIDSGRI
+531 SDRIMVIEDGKI

-557 MQITKKLIQSIKY
+557 MRITKKLIKSIKY

>member
-1 LRKNFYKK
+1 MAFE
-9 LKCNLM
+9 
-15 DFQNNLLTVK
+15 NNLLTVK
-25 NLDLKIDNTHI
+25 NLDLKIDNAHI

-42 SIVRNSITAIV
+42 SILKNSITAIV

-72 KGYNISDK
+72 KGHNISNK
-80 SEIFFEDLSLLKIS
+80 SEIFFEDLSLLQIS

-128 EVLKLHQKNYNKHE
+128 EVLKLHQQNYNKVD

-147 LSQLKKVKLVDV
+147 LSQLKKVKLIDAE
-159 DKVYNS
+159 KVYNS

-211 IRELQKQ
+211 IKELQKQ

-230 SLVSYIADKII
+230 SLVSHIADKII

-247 IIEKGEKTNILK
+247 IIEKGQKINILK
-259 SPSHPYTNTLLKS
+259 SPSHPYTKTLLKS

-284 TDKYINQNIGSHN
+284 TDKYINKKIQNDN
-297 IISKK
+297 IISRKT
-302 NRKEKHEKIYSK
+302 RKEKHKKIYSK
-314 NPILKVVGLKKNY
+314 DPILKVVGLKKNY
-327 SKNNFFRET
+327 FKQNFIKKT
-336 EFQALKSINF
+336 EFQALKFINF
-346 DLYRGETLG
+346 ELYRGETLG

-370 LVLLEKYNS
+370 LVLLEKYNN
-379 GEVLL
+379 GEVFL
-384 NNKKINFNSNVDIK
+384 NNKKINFNSKNDIK

-412 TSLHPKKRVG
+412 SSLHPKKKIG
-422 ESISEIINFHE
+422 DSISEIINFHE
-433 KKSKISSVRDTEKL
+433 KKSKISSVKDTVKL

-452 LKKEIYNRFPHE
+452 LKKEIYDRFPHE

-473 AIAKA
+473 VIARA
-478 LAVKP
+478 LAIQP

-505 LLNNLKAELSLSYIF
+505 LLNNLKEKLSLSYIF
-520 ISHDLTILKFM
+520 ISHDLTVLKFM
-531 SDRIMVIDSGRI
+531 SDRIMVIEDGKI

-557 MQITKKLIQSIKY
+557 MRITKKLIESIKY

>member
-1 LRKNFYKK
+1 MAFE
-9 LKCNLM
+9 
-15 DFQNNLLTVK
+15 NNLLTVK
-25 NLDLKIDNTHI
+25 NLDLKIDNAHI

-42 SIVRNSITAIV
+42 SILKNSITAIV

-72 KGYNISDK
+72 KGYNISNK

-128 EVLKLHQKNYNKHE
+128 EVLKLHQQNYNKVD

-147 LSQLKKVKLVDV
+147 LSQLKKVKLIDA
-159 DKVYNS
+159 KKIYNS

-211 IRELQKQ
+211 IKELQKQ

-230 SLVSYIADKII
+230 SLVSHIADKII

-247 IIEKGEKTNILK
+247 IIEKGEKINILK
-259 SPSHPYTNTLLKS
+259 SPSHPYTKTLLKS

-284 TDKYINQNIGSHN
+284 TDKYINKKIENDN

-302 NRKEKHEKIYSK
+302 TRKEKHKKIYSK
-314 NPILKVVGLKKNY
+314 DPILKVVGLKKNY
-327 SKNNFFRET
+327 FKQNFIKKT
-336 EFQALKSINF
+336 EFQALKFINF
-346 DLYRGETLG
+346 ELYRGETLG

-370 LVLLEKYNS
+370 LVLLEKYNN
-379 GEVLL
+379 GEVFL
-384 NNKKINFNSNVDIK
+384 NNEKINFNSKNDIK

-412 TSLHPKKRVG
+412 SSLHPKKKIG
-422 ESISEIINFHE
+422 DSISEIINFHE
-433 KKSKISSVRDTEKL
+433 KKSKISSVKDTVKL

-452 LKKEIYNRFPHE
+452 LKKEIYDRFPHE

-473 AIAKA
+473 VIARA
-478 LAVKP
+478 LAIKP

-505 LLNNLKAELSLSYIF
+505 LLNNLKEKLSLSYIF
-520 ISHDLTILKFM
+520 ISHDLTVLKFM
-531 SDRIMVIDSGRI
+531 SDRIMVIDDGKI

-557 MQITKKLIQSIKY
+557 MRITKKLIKSIKY

>member
-1 LRKNFYKK
+1 MAFE
-9 LKCNLM
+9 
-15 DFQNNLLTVK
+15 NNLLTVK
-25 NLDLKIDNTHI
+25 NLDLKIDNAHI

-42 SIVRNSITAIV
+42 SILKNSITAIV

-72 KGYNISDK
+72 KGHNISNK
-80 SEIFFEDLSLLKIS
+80 SEIFFEDLSLLQIS

-128 EVLKLHQKNYNKHE
+128 EVLKLHQQNYNKVD

-147 LSQLKKVKLVDV
+147 LSQLKKVKLIDAK
-159 DKVYNS
+159 KVYNS

-211 IRELQKQ
+211 IKELQKQ

-230 SLVSYIADKII
+230 SLVSHIADKII

-247 IIEKGEKTNILK
+247 IIEKGQKINILK
-259 SPSHPYTNTLLKS
+259 SPSHPYTKTLLKS

-284 TDKYINQNIGSHN
+284 TDKYINKKIQNDN

-302 NRKEKHEKIYSK
+302 TRKEKHKKIYSK
-314 NPILKVVGLKKNY
+314 DPILKVVGLKKNY
-327 SKNNFFRET
+327 FKQNFIKKT
-336 EFQALKSINF
+336 EFQALKFINF
-346 DLYRGETLG
+346 ELYRGETLG

-370 LVLLEKYNS
+370 LVLLEKYNN
-379 GEVLL
+379 GEVFL
-384 NNKKINFNSNVDIK
+384 NNKKINFNSKNDIK

-412 TSLHPKKRVG
+412 SSLHPKKKIG
-422 ESISEIINFHE
+422 DSISEIINFHE
-433 KKSKISSVRDTEKL
+433 KKSKISSVKDTVKL

-452 LKKEIYNRFPHE
+452 LKKEIYDRFPHE

-473 AIAKA
+473 VIARA
-478 LAVKP
+478 LAIQP

-505 LLNNLKAELSLSYIF
+505 LLNNLKEKLSLSYIF
-520 ISHDLTILKFM
+520 ISHDLTVLKFM
-531 SDRIMVIDSGRI
+531 SDRIMVIEDGKI

-557 MQITKKLIQSIKY
+557 MRITKKLIESIKY

>member
-1 LRKNFYKK
+1 MAFE
-9 LKCNLM
+9 
-15 DFQNNLLTVK
+15 NNLLTVK
-25 NLDLKIDNTHI
+25 NLDLKIDNAHI

-42 SIVRNSITAIV
+42 SILKNSITAIV

-72 KGYNISDK
+72 KGYNISNK

-128 EVLKLHQKNYNKHE
+128 EVLKLHQQNYNKVD

-147 LSQLKKVKLVDV
+147 LSQLKKVKLIDAK
-159 DKVYNS
+159 KVYNS

-211 IRELQKQ
+211 IKELQKQ

-230 SLVSYIADKII
+230 SLVSHIADKII

-247 IIEKGEKTNILK
+247 IIEKGQKINILK
-259 SPSHPYTNTLLKS
+259 SPSHPYTKTLLKS

-284 TDKYINQNIGSHN
+284 TDKYINKKIENDN

-302 NRKEKHEKIYSK
+302 TRKEKHKKIYSK
-314 NPILKVVGLKKNY
+314 DPILKVVGLKKNY
-327 SKNNFFRET
+327 FKQNFIKKT
-336 EFQALKSINF
+336 EFEALKFINF
-346 DLYRGETLG
+346 ELYRGETLG

-370 LVLLEKYNS
+370 LVLLEKYNN
-379 GEVLL
+379 GEVFL
-384 NNKKINFNSNVDIK
+384 NNKKINFNSKNDIK

-412 TSLHPKKRVG
+412 SSLHPKKKIG
-422 ESISEIINFHE
+422 DSISEIINFHE
-433 KKSKISSVRDTEKL
+433 KKSKISSVNDTVKL

-452 LKKEIYNRFPHE
+452 LKKEIYDRFPHE

-473 AIAKA
+473 VIARA
-478 LAVKP
+478 LAIQP

-505 LLNNLKAELSLSYIF
+505 LLNNLKEKLSLSYIF
-520 ISHDLTILKFM
+520 ISHDLTVLKFM
-531 SDRIMVIDSGRI
+531 SDRIMVIEDGKI

-557 MQITKKLIQSIKY
+557 MRITKKLIESIKY

>member
-1 LRKNFYKK
+1 MAFE
-9 LKCNLM
+9 
-15 DFQNNLLTVK
+15 NNLLTVK
-25 NLDLKIDNTHI
+25 NLDLKIENAHI

-42 SIVRNSITAIV
+42 SILKNSITAIV

-72 KGYNISDK
+72 KGYNISNK

-128 EVLKLHQKNYNKHE
+128 EVLKLHQQNYNKVD

-147 LSQLKKVKLVDV
+147 LSQLKKVKLIDAK
-159 DKVYNS
+159 KVYNS

-211 IRELQKQ
+211 IKEFQKQ

-230 SLVSYIADKII
+230 SLVSHIADKII

-247 IIEKGEKTNILK
+247 IIEKGEKINILK
-259 SPSHPYTNTLLKS
+259 SPSHPYTKTLLKS

-284 TDKYINQNIGSHN
+284 TDKYINKKIENDN

-302 NRKEKHEKIYSK
+302 TRKEKHKKIYSK
-314 NPILKVVGLKKNY
+314 DPILKVVGLKKNY
-327 SKNNFFRET
+327 FKQNFIKKT
-336 EFQALKSINF
+336 EFEALKFINF
-346 DLYRGETLG
+346 ELYRGETLG

-370 LVLLEKYNS
+370 LVLLEKYNN
-379 GEVLL
+379 GEVFL
-384 NNKKINFNSNVDIK
+384 NNKKINFNSKNDIK

-412 TSLHPKKRVG
+412 SSLHPKKKIG
-422 ESISEIINFHE
+422 DSISEIINFHE
-433 KKSKISSVRDTEKL
+433 KKSKISCIKDTVKL

-452 LKKEIYNRFPHE
+452 LKKEIYDRFPHE

-473 AIAKA
+473 VIARA
-478 LAVKP
+478 LAIKP

-505 LLNNLKAELSLSYIF
+505 LLNNLKEKLSLSYIF
-520 ISHDLTILKFM
+520 ISHDLTVLKFM
-531 SDRIMVIDSGRI
+531 SDRIMVIEDGKI

-557 MQITKKLIQSIKY
+557 TRITKKLIKSIKY

>member
-1 LRKNFYKK
+1 MAFE
-9 LKCNLM
+9 
-15 DFQNNLLTVK
+15 NNLLTVK
-25 NLDLKIDNTHI
+25 NLDLKIDNAHI

-42 SIVRNSITAIV
+42 SILKNSITAIV

-72 KGYNISDK
+72 KGHNISNK
-80 SEIFFEDLSLLKIS
+80 SEIFFEDLSLLQIS

-128 EVLKLHQKNYNKHE
+128 EVLKLHQQNYNKVD

-147 LSQLKKVKLVDV
+147 LSQLKKVKLIDAK
-159 DKVYNS
+159 KVYNS

-211 IRELQKQ
+211 IKELQKQ

-230 SLVSYIADKII
+230 SLVSHIADKII

-247 IIEKGEKTNILK
+247 IIEKGQKINILK
-259 SPSHPYTNTLLKS
+259 SPSHPYTKTLLKS

-284 TDKYINQNIGSHN
+284 TDKYINKKIQNDN

-302 NRKEKHEKIYSK
+302 TRKEKHKKIYSK
-314 NPILKVVGLKKNY
+314 DPILKVVGLKKNY
-327 SKNNFFRET
+327 FKQNFIKKT
-336 EFQALKSINF
+336 EFQALKFINF
-346 DLYRGETLG
+346 ELYRGETLG

-370 LVLLEKYNS
+370 LVLLEKYNN
-379 GEVLL
+379 GEVFL
-384 NNKKINFNSNVDIK
+384 NNKKINFNSKNDIK

-412 TSLHPKKRVG
+412 SSLHPKKKIG
-422 ESISEIINFHE
+422 DSISEIINFHE
-433 KKSKISSVRDTEKL
+433 KKSKISSVKDTVKL

-452 LKKEIYNRFPHE
+452 LKKEIYDRFPHE

-473 AIAKA
+473 VIARA
-478 LAVKP
+478 LAIKP

-505 LLNNLKAELSLSYIF
+505 LLNNLKEKLSLSYIF
-520 ISHDLTILKFM
+520 ISHDLTVLKFM
-531 SDRIMVIDSGRI
+531 SDRIMVIEDGKI

-557 MQITKKLIQSIKY
+557 MRITKKLIESIKY

>member
-1 LRKNFYKK
+1 MAFE
-9 LKCNLM
+9 
-15 DFQNNLLTVK
+15 NNLLTVK
-25 NLDLKIDNTHI
+25 NLDLEIENAHI

-42 SIVRNSITAIV
+42 SILKNSITAIV

-72 KGYNISDK
+72 KGYNISNK

-128 EVLKLHQKNYNKHE
+128 EVLKLHQQNYNKVD

-147 LSQLKKVKLVDV
+147 LSQLKKVKLIDAK
-159 DKVYNS
+159 KVYNS

-211 IRELQKQ
+211 IKELQKQ

-230 SLVSYIADKII
+230 SLVSHIADKII

-247 IIEKGEKTNILK
+247 IIEKGEKINILK
-259 SPSHPYTNTLLKS
+259 SPSHPYTKTLLKS

-284 TDKYINQNIGSHN
+284 TDKYINKKIENDN

-302 NRKEKHEKIYSK
+302 TRKEKHKKIYSK
-314 NPILKVVGLKKNY
+314 DPILKVVGLKKNY
-327 SKNNFFRET
+327 FKQNFIKKT
-336 EFQALKSINF
+336 EFEALKFINF
-346 DLYRGETLG
+346 ELYRGETLG

-370 LVLLEKYNS
+370 LVLLEKYNN
-379 GEVLL
+379 GEVFL
-384 NNKKINFNSNVDIK
+384 NNKKINFNSKNDIK

-412 TSLHPKKRVG
+412 SSLHPKKKIG
-422 ESISEIINFHE
+422 DSISEIINFHE
-433 KKSKISSVRDTEKL
+433 KKSKISSVNDTVKL

-452 LKKEIYNRFPHE
+452 LKKEIYDRFPHE

-473 AIAKA
+473 VIARA
-478 LAVKP
+478 LAIKP

-505 LLNNLKAELSLSYIF
+505 LLNNLKEKLSLSYIF
-520 ISHDLTILKFM
+520 ISHDLTVLKFM
-531 SDRIMVIDSGRI
+531 SDRIMVIEDGKI

-557 MQITKKLIQSIKY
+557 TRITKKLIKSIKY

>member
-1 LRKNFYKK
+1 MAFE
-9 LKCNLM
+9 
-15 DFQNNLLTVK
+15 NNLLTVK
-25 NLDLKIDNTHI
+25 NLDLKIENAHI

-42 SIVRNSITAIV
+42 SILKNSITAIV

-72 KGYNISDK
+72 KGYNISNK

-128 EVLKLHQKNYNKHE
+128 EVLKLHQQNYNKVD

-147 LSQLKKVKLVDV
+147 LSQLKKVKLIDAK
-159 DKVYNS
+159 KVYNS

-211 IRELQKQ
+211 IKEFQKQ

-230 SLVSYIADKII
+230 SLVSHIADKII

-247 IIEKGEKTNILK
+247 IIEKGEKINILK
-259 SPSHPYTNTLLKS
+259 SPSHPYTKTLLKS

-284 TDKYINQNIGSHN
+284 TDKYINKKIENDN

-302 NRKEKHEKIYSK
+302 TRKEKHKKIYSK
-314 NPILKVVGLKKNY
+314 DPILKVVGLKKNY
-327 SKNNFFRET
+327 FKQNFIKKT
-336 EFQALKSINF
+336 EFEALKFINF
-346 DLYRGETLG
+346 ELYRGETLG

-370 LVLLEKYNS
+370 LVLLEKYNN
-379 GEVLL
+379 GEVFL
-384 NNKKINFNSNVDIK
+384 NNKKINFNSKNDIK

-412 TSLHPKKRVG
+412 SSLHPKKKIG
-422 ESISEIINFHE
+422 DSISEIINFHE
-433 KKSKISSVRDTEKL
+433 KKSKISSVNDTVKL

-452 LKKEIYNRFPHE
+452 LKKEIYDRFPHE

-473 AIAKA
+473 VIARA
-478 LAVKP
+478 LAIKP

-505 LLNNLKAELSLSYIF
+505 LLNNLKEKLSLSYIF
-520 ISHDLTILKFM
+520 ISHDLTVLKFM
-531 SDRIMVIDSGRI
+531 SDRIMVIEDGKI
-543 VEFQEADNL
+543 VEFEEADNL

-557 MQITKKLIQSIKY
+557 MRITKKLIKSIKY

>member
-1 LRKNFYKK
+1 MAFE
-9 LKCNLM
+9 
-15 DFQNNLLTVK
+15 NNLLTVK
-25 NLDLKIDNTHI
+25 NLDLKIDNAHI

-42 SIVRNSITAIV
+42 SILKNSITAIV

-72 KGYNISDK
+72 KGYNISNK

-123 GTQID
+123 GTQIN
-128 EVLKLHQKNYNKHE
+128 EVLKLHQQNYNKVD

-147 LSQLKKVKLVDV
+147 LSQLKKVKLIDAK
-159 DKVYNS
+159 KVYNS

-211 IRELQKQ
+211 IKELQKQ

-230 SLVSYIADKII
+230 SLVSHIADKII

-247 IIEKGEKTNILK
+247 IIEKGEKINILK
-259 SPSHPYTNTLLKS
+259 SPSHPYTKTLLKS

-284 TDKYINQNIGSHN
+284 TDKYINKKIENDN

-302 NRKEKHEKIYSK
+302 TRKEKHKKIYSK
-314 NPILKVVGLKKNY
+314 DPILKVVGLKKNY
-327 SKNNFFRET
+327 FKQNFIKKT
-336 EFQALKSINF
+336 EFEALKFINF
-346 DLYRGETLG
+346 ELYRGETLG

-370 LVLLEKYNS
+370 LVLLEKYNN
-379 GEVLL
+379 GEVFL
-384 NNKKINFNSNVDIK
+384 NNKKINFNSKNDIK

-412 TSLHPKKRVG
+412 SSLHPKKKIG
-422 ESISEIINFHE
+422 DSISEIINFHE
-433 KKSKISSVRDTEKL
+433 KKSKISSVNDTVKL

-452 LKKEIYNRFPHE
+452 LKKEIYDRFPHE

-473 AIAKA
+473 VIARA
-478 LAVKP
+478 LAIKP

-505 LLNNLKAELSLSYIF
+505 LLNNLKEKLSLSYIF
-520 ISHDLTILKFM
+520 ISHDLTVLKFM
-531 SDRIMVIDSGRI
+531 SDRIMVIEDGKI

-557 MQITKKLIQSIKY
+557 MRITKKLIKSIKY

>member
-1 LRKNFYKK
+1 MAFE
-9 LKCNLM
+9 
-15 DFQNNLLTVK
+15 NNLLTVK
-25 NLDLKIDNTHI
+25 NLDLKIDNAHI

-42 SIVRNSITAIV
+42 SILKNSITAIV

-72 KGYNISDK
+72 KGYNISNK

-128 EVLKLHQKNYNKHE
+128 EVLKLHQQNYNKVD

-147 LSQLKKVKLVDV
+147 LSQLKKVKLIDAK
-159 DKVYNS
+159 KVYNS

-211 IRELQKQ
+211 IKELQKQ

-230 SLVSYIADKII
+230 SLVSHIADKII

-247 IIEKGEKTNILK
+247 IIEKGQKINILK
-259 SPSHPYTNTLLKS
+259 SPSHPYTKTLLKS

-284 TDKYINQNIGSHN
+284 TDKYINKKIQNDN

-302 NRKEKHEKIYSK
+302 TRKEKHKKIYSK
-314 NPILKVVGLKKNY
+314 DPILKVVGLKKNY
-327 SKNNFFRET
+327 FKQNFIKKT
-336 EFQALKSINF
+336 EFQALKFINF
-346 DLYRGETLG
+346 ELYRGETLG

-370 LVLLEKYNS
+370 LVLLEKYNN
-379 GEVLL
+379 GEVFL
-384 NNKKINFNSNVDIK
+384 NNKKINFNSKNDIK

-412 TSLHPKKRVG
+412 SSLHPKKKIG
-422 ESISEIINFHE
+422 DSISEIINFHE
-433 KKSKISSVRDTEKL
+433 KKSKISSVNDTVKL

-452 LKKEIYNRFPHE
+452 LKKEIYDRFPHE

-473 AIAKA
+473 VIARA
-478 LAVKP
+478 LAIKP

-505 LLNNLKAELSLSYIF
+505 LLNNLKEKLSLSYIF
-520 ISHDLTILKFM
+520 ISHDLTVLKFM
-531 SDRIMVIDSGRI
+531 SDRIMVIEDGKI

-557 MQITKKLIQSIKY
+557 MRITKKLIESIKY

>member
-1 LRKNFYKK
+1 MAFE
-9 LKCNLM
+9 
-15 DFQNNLLTVK
+15 NNLLTVK
-25 NLDLKIDNTHI
+25 NLDLKIENAHI

-42 SIVRNSITAIV
+42 SILKNSITAIV

-72 KGYNISDK
+72 KGYNISNK

-128 EVLKLHQKNYNKHE
+128 EVLKLHQQNYNKVD

-147 LSQLKKVKLVDV
+147 LSQLKKVKLIDAK
-159 DKVYNS
+159 KVYNS

-211 IRELQKQ
+211 IKELQKQ

-230 SLVSYIADKII
+230 SLVSHIADKII

-247 IIEKGEKTNILK
+247 IIEKGEKINILK
-259 SPSHPYTNTLLKS
+259 SPSHPYTKTLLKS

-284 TDKYINQNIGSHN
+284 TDKYINKKIENDN

-302 NRKEKHEKIYSK
+302 TRKEKHKKIYSK
-314 NPILKVVGLKKNY
+314 DPILKVVGLKKNY
-327 SKNNFFRET
+327 FKQNFIKKT
-336 EFQALKSINF
+336 EFEALKFINF
-346 DLYRGETLG
+346 ELYRGETLG

-370 LVLLEKYNS
+370 LVLLEKYNN
-379 GEVLL
+379 GEVFL
-384 NNKKINFNSNVDIK
+384 NNEKINFNSKNDIK

-412 TSLHPKKRVG
+412 SSLHPKKKIG
-422 ESISEIINFHE
+422 DSISEIINFHE
-433 KKSKISSVRDTEKL
+433 KKSKISSVNDTVKL

-452 LKKEIYNRFPHE
+452 LKKEIYDRFPHE

-473 AIAKA
+473 VIARA
-478 LAVKP
+478 LAIKP

-505 LLNNLKAELSLSYIF
+505 LLNNLKEKLSLSYIF
-520 ISHDLTILKFM
+520 ISHDLTVLKFM
-531 SDRIMVIDSGRI
+531 SDRIMVIEDGKI

-557 MQITKKLIQSIKY
+557 TRITKKLIKSIKY

>member
-1 LRKNFYKK
+1 MAFE
-9 LKCNLM
+9 
-15 DFQNNLLTVK
+15 NNLLTVK
-25 NLDLKIDNTHI
+25 NLDLKIDNAHI

-42 SIVRNSITAIV
+42 SILKNSITAIV

-72 KGYNISDK
+72 KGYNISNK

-128 EVLKLHQKNYNKHE
+128 EVLKLHQQNYNKVD

-147 LSQLKKVKLVDV
+147 LSQLKKVKLIDAK
-159 DKVYNS
+159 KVYNS

-211 IRELQKQ
+211 IKELQKQ

-230 SLVSYIADKII
+230 SLVSHIADKII

-247 IIEKGEKTNILK
+247 IIEKGEKINILK
-259 SPSHPYTNTLLKS
+259 SPSHPYTKTLLKS

-284 TDKYINQNIGSHN
+284 TDKYINKKIENDN

-302 NRKEKHEKIYSK
+302 TRKEKHKKIYSK
-314 NPILKVVGLKKNY
+314 DPILKVVGLKKNY
-327 SKNNFFRET
+327 FKQNFIKKT
-336 EFQALKSINF
+336 EFEALKFINF
-346 DLYRGETLG
+346 ELYRGETLG
-355 ILGPSGSGKSTLGKT
+355 VLGPSGSGKSTLGKT
-370 LVLLEKYNS
+370 LVLLEKYNN
-379 GEVLL
+379 GEVFL
-384 NNKKINFNSNVDIK
+384 NNKKINFNSKNDIK

-412 TSLHPKKRVG
+412 SSLHPKKKIG
-422 ESISEIINFHE
+422 DSISEIINFHE
-433 KKSKISSVRDTEKL
+433 KKSKISSVNDTVKL

-452 LKKEIYNRFPHE
+452 LKKEIYDRFPHE

-473 AIAKA
+473 VIARA
-478 LAVKP
+478 LAIKP

-505 LLNNLKAELSLSYIF
+505 LLNNLKEKLSLSYIF
-520 ISHDLTILKFM
+520 ISHDLTVLKFM
-531 SDRIMVIDSGRI
+531 SDRIMVIEDGKI

-557 MQITKKLIQSIKY
+557 TRITKKLIKSIKY

>member
-1 LRKNFYKK
+1 MAFE
-9 LKCNLM
+9 
-15 DFQNNLLTVK
+15 NNLLTVK
-25 NLDLKIDNTHI
+25 NLDLKIDNAHI

-42 SIVRNSITAIV
+42 SILKNSITAIV

-72 KGYNISDK
+72 KGYNISNK

-128 EVLKLHQKNYNKHE
+128 EVLKLHQQNYNKVD

-147 LSQLKKVKLVDV
+147 LSQLKKVKLIDAK
-159 DKVYNS
+159 KVYNS

-211 IRELQKQ
+211 IKELQKQ

-230 SLVSYIADKII
+230 SLVSHIADKII

-247 IIEKGEKTNILK
+247 IIEKGEKINILK
-259 SPSHPYTNTLLKS
+259 SPSHPYTKTLLKS

-284 TDKYINQNIGSHN
+284 TDKYINKKIQNDN

-302 NRKEKHEKIYSK
+302 TRKEKHKKIYSK
-314 NPILKVVGLKKNY
+314 DPILKVVGLKKNY
-327 SKNNFFRET
+327 FKQNFIKKT
-336 EFQALKSINF
+336 EFEALKFINF
-346 DLYRGETLG
+346 ELYRGETLG

-370 LVLLEKYNS
+370 LVLLEKYNN
-379 GEVLL
+379 GEVFL
-384 NNKKINFNSNVDIK
+384 NNKKINFNSKNDIK

-412 TSLHPKKRVG
+412 SSLHPKKKIG
-422 ESISEIINFHE
+422 DSISEIINFHE
-433 KKSKISSVRDTEKL
+433 KKSKISSVKDTVKL

-452 LKKEIYNRFPHE
+452 LKKEIYDRFPHE

-473 AIAKA
+473 VIARA
-478 LAVKP
+478 LAIQP

-505 LLNNLKAELSLSYIF
+505 LLNNLKEKLSLSYIF
-520 ISHDLTILKFM
+520 ISHDLTVLKFM
-531 SDRIMVIDSGRI
+531 SDRIMVIEDGKI

-557 MQITKKLIQSIKY
+557 TRITKKLIKSIKY

>member
-1 LRKNFYKK
+1 
-9 LKCNLM
+9 M
-15 DFQNNLLTVK
+15 DFENNNLITVK
-25 NLDLKIDNTHI
+25 NLDLKINNTHI

-42 SIVRNSITAIV
+42 SIVKNSITAIV

-72 KGYNISDK
+72 KGYYISNK
-80 SEIFFEDLSLLKIS
+80 SEIFFENLSLLKIS

-128 EVLKLHQKNYNKHE
+128 EVLKLHKENYNKLD

-147 LSQLKKVKLVDV
+147 LSQLKKVKLIDAK
-159 DKVYNS
+159 KVYNS

-176 RLMIAMALICKPKL
+176 RLMIAMALICQPKL

-211 IRELQKQ
+211 IKELQKQ

-230 SLVSYIADKII
+230 SLVSHIADKII

-247 IIEKGEKTNILK
+247 IIEKGEKINILK
-259 SPSHPYTNTLLKS
+259 SPSHPYTKTLLKS

-284 TDKYINQNIGSHN
+284 TDKYINKKIENDN

-302 NRKEKHEKIYSK
+302 TRKEKHKKIYSK
-314 NPILKVVGLKKNY
+314 DPILKVVGLKKNY
-327 SKNNFFRET
+327 FKQNFIKKT
-336 EFQALKSINF
+336 EFEVLKFINF
-346 DLYRGETLG
+346 ELYRGETLG

-370 LVLLEKYNS
+370 LVLLEKYNN
-379 GEVLL
+379 GEVFL
-384 NNKKINFNSNVDIK
+384 NNEKINFNSKNDIK

-412 TSLHPKKRVG
+412 SSLHPKKKIG
-422 ESISEIINFHE
+422 DSISEIINFHE
-433 KKSKISSVRDTEKL
+433 KKSKISSIKDTVKL

-452 LKKEIYNRFPHE
+452 LKKEIYDRFPHE

-473 AIAKA
+473 VIARA
-478 LAVKP
+478 LAIKP

-505 LLNNLKAELSLSYIF
+505 LLNNLKEKLSLSYIF
-520 ISHDLTILKFM
+520 ISHDLTVLKFM
-531 SDRIMVIDSGRI
+531 SDRIMVIEDGKI

-557 MQITKKLIQSIKY
+557 MRITKKLIKSIKY

>member
-1 LRKNFYKK
+1 MAFE
-9 LKCNLM
+9 
-15 DFQNNLLTVK
+15 NNLLTVK
-25 NLDLKIDNTHI
+25 NLDLKIENAHI

-42 SIVRNSITAIV
+42 SILKNSITAIV

-72 KGYNISDK
+72 KGYNISNK

-128 EVLKLHQKNYNKHE
+128 EVLKLHQQNYNKVD

-147 LSQLKKVKLVDV
+147 LSQLKKVKLIDAK
-159 DKVYNS
+159 KVYNS

-211 IRELQKQ
+211 IKELQKQ

-230 SLVSYIADKII
+230 SLVSHIADKII

-247 IIEKGEKTNILK
+247 IIEKGEKINILK
-259 SPSHPYTNTLLKS
+259 SPSHPYTKTLLKS

-284 TDKYINQNIGSHN
+284 TDKYINKKIENDN

-302 NRKEKHEKIYSK
+302 TRKEKHKKIYSK
-314 NPILKVVGLKKNY
+314 DPILKVVGLKKNY
-327 SKNNFFRET
+327 FKQNFIKKT
-336 EFQALKSINF
+336 EFEALKFINF
-346 DLYRGETLG
+346 ELYRGETLG

-370 LVLLEKYNS
+370 LVLLEKYNN
-379 GEVLL
+379 GEVFL
-384 NNKKINFNSNVDIK
+384 NNKKINFNSKNDIK

-412 TSLHPKKRVG
+412 SSLHPKKKIG
-422 ESISEIINFHE
+422 DSISEIINFHE
-433 KKSKISSVRDTEKL
+433 KKSKISSINDTVKL

-452 LKKEIYNRFPHE
+452 LKKEIYDRFPHE

-473 AIAKA
+473 VIARA
-478 LAVKP
+478 LAIKP

-505 LLNNLKAELSLSYIF
+505 LLNNLKEKLSLSYIF
-520 ISHDLTILKFM
+520 ISHDLTVLKFM
-531 SDRIMVIDSGRI
+531 SDRIMVIEDGKI

-557 MQITKKLIQSIKY
+557 TRITKKLIKSIKY

>member
-1 LRKNFYKK
+1 MAFE
-9 LKCNLM
+9 
-15 DFQNNLLTVK
+15 NNLLTVK
-25 NLDLKIDNTHI
+25 NLDLKIDNAHI

-42 SIVRNSITAIV
+42 SILKNSITAIV

-72 KGYNISDK
+72 KGYNISNK

-128 EVLKLHQKNYNKHE
+128 EVLKLHQQNYNKVD

-147 LSQLKKVKLVDV
+147 LSQLKKVKLIDAK
-159 DKVYNS
+159 KVYNS

-211 IRELQKQ
+211 IKELQKQ

-230 SLVSYIADKII
+230 SLVSHIADKII

-247 IIEKGEKTNILK
+247 IIEKGEKINILK
-259 SPSHPYTNTLLKS
+259 SPSHPYTKTLLKS

-284 TDKYINQNIGSHN
+284 TDKYINKKIENDN

-302 NRKEKHEKIYSK
+302 TRKEKHKKIYSK
-314 NPILKVVGLKKNY
+314 DPILKVVGLKKNY
-327 SKNNFFRET
+327 FKQNFIKKT
-336 EFQALKSINF
+336 EFEALKFINF
-346 DLYRGETLG
+346 ELYRGETLG

-370 LVLLEKYNS
+370 LVLLEKYNN
-379 GEVLL
+379 GEVFL
-384 NNKKINFNSNVDIK
+384 NNKKINFNSKNDIK
-398 NLRKTIQFVFQDPY
+398 NLRKIIQFVFQDPY
-412 TSLHPKKRVG
+412 SSLHPKKKIG
-422 ESISEIINFHE
+422 DSISEIINFHE
-433 KKSKISSVRDTEKL
+433 KKSKISSVNDTVKL

-452 LKKEIYNRFPHE
+452 LKKEIYDRFPHE

-473 AIAKA
+473 VIARA
-478 LAVKP
+478 LAIKP

-505 LLNNLKAELSLSYIF
+505 LLNNLKEKLSLSYIF
-520 ISHDLTILKFM
+520 ISHDLTVLKFM
-531 SDRIMVIDSGRI
+531 SDRIMVIEDGKI

-557 MQITKKLIQSIKY
+557 MRITKKLIKSIKY